1 MDPWLSM
8 WLPNI
13 LVAGVGIVMLVRS
26 AHEQRFV
33 QWERLALL
41 VPGRPGKRLAARIA
55 SEDRQQ

>member
-1 MDPWLSM
+1 M